1 MQATAH
7 EVAKSRTRLSDFT
20 FTFHF
25 QREAAPPEAS
35 ACGLCA
41 GQGGRSKE
49 ERVPIEGVGEEGWG
63 RGLGTGFLG
72 QEAETEVT

>member
-25 QREAAPPEAS
+25 QREAAPPEAR

-63 RGLGTGFLG
+63 LDSWAKR
-72 QEAETEVT
+72 QRQR